1 MRLDPHG
8 CDPRREVW
16 TLAEIGYDHGRGAQK
31 RRAVMGDQRERYR
44 VRVEI
49 LIPQA
54 TRDKPEGMAGIPPPS
69 LPDAVGNGVEKF
81 RSLSQVGDSE
91 LKGHGLIEG

>member
-1 MRLDPHG
+1 
-8 CDPRREVW
+8 
-16 TLAEIGYDHGRGAQK
+16 
-31 RRAVMGDQRERYR
+31 
-44 VRVEI
+44 
-49 LIPQA
+49 
-54 TRDKPEGMAGIPPPS
+54 